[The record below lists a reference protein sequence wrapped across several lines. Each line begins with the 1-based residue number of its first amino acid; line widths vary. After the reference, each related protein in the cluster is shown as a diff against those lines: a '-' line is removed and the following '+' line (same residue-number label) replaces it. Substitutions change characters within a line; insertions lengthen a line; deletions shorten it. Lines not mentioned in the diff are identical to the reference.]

1 MGPCPALTKRRLVV
15 LADTNFLIMIVRGE
29 ITPTLIL
36 DTLERSYVVLVCNTI
51 VSELKHLSTSA
62 PHLSTRRA
70 AKRALELL
78 NNIPNTCVIE
88 CPEGKADD
96 SLLIAALYLKDGG
109 TSVVLA
115 TNDRELRRR
124 ARQVGIPTLYYRES
138 ERRLEIDWEIL

>member
-1 MGPCPALTKRRLVV
+1 MGACPPLAKRRLAV
-15 LADTNFLIMIVRGE
+15 LADTNFLIMIVKGE

-36 DTLERSYVVLVCNTI
+36 DTLERSYALLVCDTI
-51 VSELKHLSTSA
+51 VSELKQLSTSA

-70 AKRALELL
+70 AKRALEIL
-78 NNIPNTCVIE
+78 NNIPNTCIIE

-96 SLLIAALYLKDGG
+96 SILLAALYLKDGG

-115 TNDRELRRR
+115 TSDRELRRR

-138 ERRLEIDWEIL
+138 ERRLEVDWEIL